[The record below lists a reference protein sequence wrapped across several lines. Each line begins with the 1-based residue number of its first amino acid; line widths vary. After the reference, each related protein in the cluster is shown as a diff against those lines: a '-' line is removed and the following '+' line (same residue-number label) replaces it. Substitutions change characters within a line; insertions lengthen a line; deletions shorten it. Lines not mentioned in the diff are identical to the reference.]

1 MFSHFTFAFLRQR
14 RWSNSNSLRNRAS
27 LMLTGIMLILYL
39 PVSSVNAA
47 ANGQASDEPEISA
60 RAAIVVEYPSGR
72 ILYTK
77 SEHDRLAPAST
88 TKIMTAILALEYGKL
103 DELVTATPD
112 DLIGESSMGLH
123 NGEQQTMHELLY
135 GMLLPS
141 GNDAAMAI
149 ARTLGSRVIAGDL
162 ALKPPVARF
171 AEMMNVR
178 VGQLGLQDTHFI
190 NPHGLDVD
198 GHYSSAYDLA
208 SLSWYAL
215 HIPEFNEVVSQITHD
230 APGHAL
236 LNTNELLTRY
246 DGADG
251 IKTGLTD
258 NAGLCLVGSATRDG
272 HRLISVVLNAPR
284 WYADTAAILDYGYA
298 KLAADPVGAGAE
310 QLSVSKRGAVSW
322 LLGQAGNGAAP
333 PMPLLSPGLQ
343 GGGAP
348 STSQGAGIK
357 IVGLTPEGTPLPAA
371 LNGASGSN
379 EALAGAS
386 SPVVA
391 SAGRT
396 DGALAW
402 VLLIFAIVGVVVL
415 FKFTPHLRS
424 VRTIRAVRQLIP
436 IRQNV
441 YEASEAHLGQQ
452 NIQPREMYATQPSRR
467 REPNL
472 LLSTGEERQQHVER
486 AISLALE
493 DREGSSMAE
502 FIMALRYGDLDVA
515 ELASEYRLPPTAF
528 LALARAQVALS
539 KRDDARRTLLH
550 GATVLPNHR
559 PLRMALHQYT
569 R

>member
-1 MFSHFTFAFLRQR
+1 MRLVLTHA
-14 RWSNSNSLRNRAS
+14 SLRPRIGAHTAP
-27 LMLTGIMLILYL
+27 LRTTTYLILTLALTLWCLSPVAGIAAPL
-39 PVSSVNAA
+39 PQSGDV
-47 ANGQASDEPEISA
+47 PEISA

-77 SEHDRLAPAST
+77 DEHARLAPAST

-103 DELVTATPD
+103 DDLVTATPD
-112 DLIGESSMGLH
+112 DLVGESSMGLH

-149 ARTLGSRVIAGDL
+149 ARTLGSRVVAGDL

-178 VGQLGLQDTHFI
+178 VGQLGLEDTHFV

-215 HIPEFNEVVSQITHD
+215 HIPEFNEIVSQITHD
-230 APGHAL
+230 APGHSL

-284 WYADTAAILDYGYA
+284 WYADTTAILDYGYA
-298 KLAADPVGAGAE
+298 QLTADPVGTGAE

-322 LLGQAGNGAAP
+322 LLGKAGDGVAP

-343 GGGAP
+343 GGGSP
-348 STSQGAGIK
+348 SSSQNTGIWV
-357 IVGLTPEGTPLPAA
+357 VGLQPAGTPLPVA
-371 LNGASGSN
+371 LNSAPRSDDLVVQPP
-379 EALAGAS
+379 A
-386 SPVVA
+386 PVVA
-391 SAGRT
+391 SAGRS
-396 DGALAW
+396 DGSLAW
-402 VLLIFAIVGVVVL
+402 VLAIFVIVGVVFL
-415 FKFTPHLRS
+415 FKFSHRLRS
-424 VRTIRAVRQLIP
+424 PGVFRGFANLLPALLRNAEKSATV
-436 IRQNV
+436 
-441 YEASEAHLGQQ
+441 EAQAPE
-452 NIQPREMYATQPSRR
+452 QPRDVFGMQLARR

-472 LLSTGEERQQHVER
+472 LLSSLDERRLHVER

-493 DREGSSMAE
+493 DREGSSMSE

-539 KRDDARRTLLH
+539 RSEDARRTLLH
-550 GATVLPNHR
+550 GATVLPHHR